1 VITGT
6 GKDATV
12 KTMWRFDPP
21 KAFAV
26 IVAAIVAAAAAA
38 FSLRWP
44 DHVVDAGARAGIETI
59 IAMSALLTSVLLLLQ
74 YRRHRQMSD
83 LLLLSALVA
92 IALTDFV
99 FSALPDLL
107 GVSDVP
113 FAFDARLVS
122 QMLVPIAF
130 TAAAFAHGQRTVGE
144 RRWRVVLIGAACVG
158 AIALAEVLDLIAGR
172 GTGSGSAGSTAA
184 RWVNVGSAAVF
195 VLAGIAFAW
204 RSRPASIRVCLLAG
218 ASFLLAAVRFQYV
231 AIPVVA
237 ADWVTLRELLRLAAY
252 GLLLAAVAREYAQM
266 RRADEQAAVS
276 AERERIARD
285 LHDGLAQDLAVI
297 AVHAQQL
304 ESGLGAEHPLAVAAR
319 RAIAASRETIVDL
332 SASTAPSTFAA
343 LREVAEELTAR
354 YDIDITVR
362 EDIDGAS
369 GAADL
374 GSRARE
380 QIVRIAREAIVNA
393 ARHGLARHVEVVL
406 QGRGARWLLKVSDDG
421 SGIEQ
426 SAFNSA
432 AGFGLRT
439 MRARAEAL
447 GGQLI
452 ARRRASGGTDL
463 EVSLAAPPPQ

>member
-1 VITGT
+1 MVTGT

-12 KTMWRFDPP
+12 KTMWRFDLP

-26 IVAAIVAAAAAA
+26 IVAAIVAAAAVA

-44 DHVVDAGARAGIETI
+44 DHVVDAGARAGIETL

-74 YRRHRQMSD
+74 YRRHRHMSD
-83 LLLLSALVA
+83 LLLLSALAA

-107 GVSDVP
+107 GMSDVP

-130 TAAAFAHGQRTVGE
+130 TAAAFAHRQRIVSE
-144 RRWRVVLIGAACVG
+144 RPWRVVLIGAACVG
-158 AIALAEVLDLIAGR
+158 AIALAEVVDLIAGR
-172 GTGSGSAGSTAA
+172 GTVGSTAT

-204 RSRPASIRVCLLAG
+204 RSRPASIRVCLLAA
-218 ASFLLAAVRFQYV
+218 ASFLLAAVRLQSV
-231 AIPVVA
+231 AIPAVA
-237 ADWVTLRELLRLAAY
+237 ANWVTLREPLRLAAY
-252 GLLLAAVAREYAQM
+252 GLVLTAVAREYAQM
-266 RRADEQAAVS
+266 RRADERAAVS

-304 ESGLGAEHPLAVAAR
+304 ESGLGAGHPLTVAAR

-343 LREVAEELTAR
+343 LRQVAEELTAR

-362 EDIDGAS
+362 EDLDSAS

-406 QGRGARWLLKVSDDG
+406 QSRGARWLLKVSDDG
-421 SGIEQ
+421 SGIEP
-426 SAFNSA
+426 SALNST

-439 MRARAEAL
+439 MRARAEVL

-452 ARRRASGGTDL
+452 ARRRVSGGTDL